1 MFTLIMPLDFG
12 SSCEQF
18 DPHIEGRKRKIIID
32 VMEAVLRNH
41 ILENENFKN
50 KKKIQIFTRK
60 PNTKEKNKKKFPRI
74 YDKKLHKKLHFV
86 LNVENI
92 DTQQNIVK

>member
-41 ILENENFKN
+41 ILEDENFKYE
-50 KKKIQIFTRK
+50 KKNSNVYNRPKK
-60 PNTKEKNKKKFPRI
+60 TKYKGKEF
-74 YDKKLHKKLHFV
+74 
-86 LNVENI
+86 
-92 DTQQNIVK
+92 

>member
-50 KKKIQIFTRK
+50 KKKKFKFLQENQIQRK
-60 PNTKEKNKKKFPRI
+60 RIKKNSQEYTTKNSTKNCTLF
-74 YDKKLHKKLHFV
+74 
-86 LNVENI
+86 
-92 DTQQNIVK
+92 

>member
-50 KKKIQIFTRK
+50 KKKKFKFLQENQIQRK
-60 PNTKEKNKKKFPRI
+60 RIKKNSQEYTIKNSTKNCTCFKC
-74 YDKKLHKKLHFV
+74 
-86 LNVENI
+86 
-92 DTQQNIVK
+92 